1 MCISAIRVGVS
12 VRELNPCVQRES
24 DRPRNIR
31 GRHERAPAAQKTS
44 SMATASPSVLRDR
57 TNTAKLARGPKLARD
72 EKSSPVER
80 KLPQVAPHPDRERLE
95 SELYEN
101 RALLHRVLREKQQFL
116 SRQRTQGSALE
127 RALVAQEVLIA
138 ELRELDNESSPSG
151 EAEAETEA
159 EARTQPEIERRF
171 EELHLRLRFK
181 EAALQQQ
188 RLETRFYEQQVR
200 PWGKP
205 AHACTHTSTRL
216 TRLHMP
222 SCVST
227 RLHTPPHAS
236 SRFFFRATAG
246 RTSPSTARLAASDGS
261 D

>member
-1 MCISAIRVGVS
+1 
-12 VRELNPCVQRES
+12 
-24 DRPRNIR
+24 
-31 GRHERAPAAQKTS
+31 
-44 SMATASPSVLRDR
+44 MATASPMRQARSPSVFRDR
-57 TNTAKLARGPKLARD
+57 TNTISGSKLARD

-80 KLPQVAPHPDRERLE
+80 KIPQVAPHPDRERLE
-95 SELYEN
+95 AELYEN

-138 ELRELDNESSPSG
+138 ELRELDNASPSG

-188 RLETRFYEQQVR
+188 RLQLRCFEQQ
-200 PWGKP
+200 
-205 AHACTHTSTRL
+205 ACRH
-216 TRLHMP
+216 P
-222 SCVST
+222 S
-227 RLHTPPHAS
+227 R
-236 SRFFFRATAG
+236 
-246 RTSPSTARLAASDGS
+246 PSTISPGAPWP
-261 D
+261 

>member
-1 MCISAIRVGVS
+1 
-12 VRELNPCVQRES
+12 
-24 DRPRNIR
+24 
-31 GRHERAPAAQKTS
+31 
-44 SMATASPSVLRDR
+44 MATASPMRQARSPSVLRDR
-57 TNTAKLARGPKLARD
+57 TNTPKLARGPKLARD

-138 ELRELDNESSPSG
+138 ELRELDNASPSG
-151 EAEAETEA
+151 EAEAEAEA

-188 RLETRFYEQQVR
+188 RLETRFYEQQAR
-200 PWGKP
+200 PGASPHTP
-205 AHACTHTSTRL
+205 AHAPPRASRASTCPHASRRASTRL
-216 TRLHMP
+216 RTPRHALFPRHGRSHFSVGSSPRSPRRQRL
-222 SCVST
+222 
-227 RLHTPPHAS
+227 R
-236 SRFFFRATAG
+236 RRATQRCTTAAG
-246 RTSPSTARLAASDGS
+246 SAQSA
-261 D
+261 

>member
-1 MCISAIRVGVS
+1 MAGV
-12 VRELNPCVQRES
+12 E
-24 DRPRNIR
+24 
-31 GRHERAPAAQKTS
+31 
-44 SMATASPSVLRDR
+44 MATASPMRQARSPSVFRDR
-57 TNTAKLARGPKLARD
+57 TNTISGSKLARD
-72 EKSSPVER
+72 DKSSPVER

-95 SELYEN
+95 AELYEN

-138 ELRELDNESSPSG
+138 ELRELDNASPSG

-188 RLETRFYEQQVR
+188 RLETRSVSY
-200 PWGKP
+200 
-205 AHACTHTSTRL
+205 THL
-216 TRLHMP
+216 TLP
-222 SCVST
+222 TIPLV
-227 RLHTPPHAS
+227 
-236 SRFFFRATAG
+236 
-246 RTSPSTARLAASDGS
+246 
-261 D
+261 